1 MKINKLINISYNACI
16 SGETIENDII
26 TRLFEINPVSE
37 AALYLREC
45 AYRAALLVTE
55 CKAYLWGIIR
65 LECLSCFA
73 NRRTRKR
80 QEACGN
86 CIVNAADDSYTQTDM
101 AQMYKEK
108 GICSIMLTSVRFV
121 ERRVWLKNIML
132 FRNRLDDRCK
142 LLIDADRNL
151 QSNFDNSYDNDSDL
165 AQKEYKRCLE
175 NDEIEHI
182 KSVVFED
189 REYTNKELT
198 HILTDTIRNSKNT
211 SCLILD
217 FAECKNRKFFSN
229 ERIAQITAVFRLA
242 AGKNRRNICV
252 YPNIKKVSI
261 SGSNAAM
268 VHITGQTAGQT
279 GENSAEQEI
288 KTMFFKAGYKI

>member
-1 MKINKLINISYNACI
+1 
-16 SGETIENDII
+16 
-26 TRLFEINPVSE
+26 
-37 AALYLREC
+37 
-45 AYRAALLVTE
+45 
-55 CKAYLWGIIR
+55 
-65 LECLSCFA
+65 
-73 NRRTRKR
+73 
-80 QEACGN
+80 
-86 CIVNAADDSYTQTDM
+86 
-101 AQMYKEK
+101 
-108 GICSIMLTSVRFV
+108 MLTSVRFV

-229 ERIAQITAVFRLA
+229 ERSA
-242 AGKNRRNICV
+242 
-252 YPNIKKVSI
+252 
-261 SGSNAAM
+261 SG
-268 VHITGQTAGQT
+268 
-279 GENSAEQEI
+279 
-288 KTMFFKAGYKI
+288 